1 MTRAGEH
8 DVPVLMCALV
18 ATRRAWPAVR
28 RAQSTT
34 RPFPPAT
41 GHFVRPGAR
50 QYLESVL
57 PREPLEQVERA
68 DRLCRGAG
76 VCVEATK

>member
-1 MTRAGEH
+1 MFRGLLAVFEEAG
-8 DVPVLMCALV
+8 
-18 ATRRAWPAVR
+18 
-28 RAQSTT
+28 
-34 RPFPPAT
+34 
-41 GHFVRPGAR
+41 FVRPAAR
-50 QYLESVL
+50 QYLESVI